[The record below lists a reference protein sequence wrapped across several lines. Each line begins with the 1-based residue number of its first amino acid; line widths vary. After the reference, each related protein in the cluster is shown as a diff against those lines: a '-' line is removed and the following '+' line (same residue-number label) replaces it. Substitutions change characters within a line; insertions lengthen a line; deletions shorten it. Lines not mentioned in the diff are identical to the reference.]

1 MDMSSKTIQEYL
13 IYQSE
18 ITEDDLEAA
27 KVTLETD
34 DESAIYEEASFSNRQ
49 WMEDEKVVLDIE
61 IGAQII
67 LIADLG
73 LWFGRRQS
81 SKILGTNLNAIFRFL
96 PSDGNVCFY
105 ADRES
110 GDIVCRSTHHDGTNY
125 FRYRKV
131 NPGQSIED
139 LVDLLYSQ
147 CATEAD
153 IQKYT
158 TSILPEV
165 AKVYGWSE
173 LIQEKKEANI

>member
-1 MDMSSKTIQEYL
+1 MSSKTIQDYL

-105 ADRES
+105 ADR
-110 GDIVCRSTHHDGTNY
+110 
-125 FRYRKV
+125 
-131 NPGQSIED
+131 
-139 LVDLLYSQ
+139 
-147 CATEAD
+147 
-153 IQKYT
+153 
-158 TSILPEV
+158 
-165 AKVYGWSE
+165 
-173 LIQEKKEANI
+173 